1 MIDSTNVTT
10 SYCNGTTIN
19 MDAVST
25 KFFLENLA
33 ITTIAQC
40 REMISKERLGT
51 LESTTNLP
59 HYDDLIT
66 KYCSG
71 VHGAVL
77 SNMLAQN
84 VHILYNF
91 VRDCVLNETVRG
103 LYLLHDKSKYGE
115 PSWKLITLAIDEYVK
130 FVEAEYKILDKA
142 IPRDIPEYDEY
153 NEQFEKLM
161 LGA

>member
-1 MIDSTNVTT
+1 MEQQS
-10 SYCNGTTIN
+10 IN

-25 KFFLENLA
+25 KYFLENLA

-40 REMISKERLGT
+40 REMISKERLGI

-91 VRDCVLNETVRG
+91 VKDCVLNKNVRG
-103 LYLLHDKSKYGE
+103 LYLLCDKSKHGE
-115 PSWKLITLAIDEYVK
+115 PTWKLITLAIYEYVK
-130 FVEAEYKILDKA
+130 FIEKEYKILGRA
-142 IPRDIPEYDEY
+142 IPRDTPKYDEF
-153 NEQFEKLM
+153 NEEFEKLM
-161 LGA
+161 LGV

>member
-1 MIDSTNVTT
+1 MIDSTSVTT

-19 MDAVST
+19 MDAVSA

-91 VRDCVLNETVRG
+91 VKDCVLNETVRG
-103 LYLLHDKSKYGE
+103 LYLWHEKSKYGE
-115 PSWKLITLAIDEYVK
+115 PTWKLITLAIDEYMK
-130 FVEAEYKILDKA
+130 LISKEYEILGKE
-142 IPRDIPEYDEY
+142 IPRDIPEYNEY
-153 NEQFEKLM
+153 NEKFERLM
-161 LGA
+161 LGV

>member
-1 MIDSTNVTT
+1 MVDETKVTT
-10 SYCNGTTIN
+10 SVCNGTTIN
-19 MDAVST
+19 MDAIST
-25 KFFLENLA
+25 KYFLENLA
-33 ITTIAQC
+33 MTTIAQC
-40 REMISKERLGT
+40 REMVSKERLGV

-103 LYLLHDKSKYGE
+103 LYLLHDKSKHGE

-130 FVEAEYKILDKA
+130 FLKEEYRILGVVFPK
-142 IPRDIPEYDEY
+142 DIPKYDEY
-153 NEQFEKLM
+153 NEEFEKLM
-161 LGA
+161 LGV

>member
-1 MIDSTNVTT
+1 MINNTNVTT

-40 REMISKERLGT
+40 REMISKERLGI

-59 HYDDLIT
+59 HYDDLVT

-84 VHILYNF
+84 VYILYNF

-103 LYLLHDKSKYGE
+103 LYLLHDESKYGE

-130 FVEAEYKILDKA
+130 FIEKEYKILGRA
-142 IPRDIPEYDEY
+142 IPRDTPKCDEF
-153 NEQFEKLM
+153 NEEFEKLM
-161 LGA
+161 LGV

>member
-1 MIDSTNVTT
+1 MINNTNVTT

-40 REMISKERLGT
+40 REMISKERLGI
-51 LESTTNLP
+51 LKSTTNLP

-77 SNMLAQN
+77 ENMLTQN

-91 VRDCVLNETVRG
+91 VRDCVLNETVGG
-103 LYLLHDKSKYGE
+103 LYLLHDKTKHGE
-115 PSWKLITLAIDEYVK
+115 PTWKLITLAIDEYVK
-130 FVEAEYKILDKA
+130 FMEKEYKILGRA
-142 IPRDIPEYDEY
+142 IPRDIPKYAEF
-153 NEQFEKLM
+153 NEEFEKLM
-161 LGA
+161 LGT